1 MTVPTG
7 LTSRWIRRHLPVG
20 DPRIRLLCFPH
31 AGGTASFFRSWP
43 KHVPADVEVLSLR
56 YPGRED
62 RLNEPFIDTMEPLA
76 DAIAE
81 ALPPL
86 LDRPLAFFGHSM
98 GASIAHEVAVRLEA
112 RHGFTL
118 HRLMVSARPAPQ
130 LLPAYDFD
138 LGNDEALVAD
148 VRRLDKNS
156 GAILD
161 DPDLRELVLPAIR
174 ADYSLVRGYQ
184 PQDVRTVKSP
194 IAAYVGDAD
203 PEVSTA
209 DVEGW
214 NAVSAAGFRFRVF
227 DGDHFYL
234 VPHEKALVADVAEQ
248 LRQD

>member
-1 MTVPTG
+1 MIVSTG
-7 LTSRWIRRHLPVG
+7 PASRWIRRHLPAG

-31 AGGTASFFRSWP
+31 AGGTASFFRTWP
-43 KHVPADVEVLSLR
+43 KQVPSDVEVLSLR

-62 RLNEPFIDTMEPLA
+62 RLADPFITTMEPLA

-81 ALPPL
+81 AVTPL

-98 GASIAHEVAVRLEA
+98 GASIAHETAVRLEA

-130 LLPAYDFD
+130 LLPAYHFD
-138 LGNDEALVAD
+138 LDDDEALVAD
-148 VRRLDKNS
+148 VRRLDSNS
-156 GAILD
+156 GAVLD
-161 DPDLRELVLPAIR
+161 DLALRELVLPAIR
-174 ADYSLVRGYQ
+174 ADYSLVRDYQ
-184 PQDVRTVKSP
+184 PREVRTVKSP
-194 IAAYVGDAD
+194 IAAYGADAD

-214 NAVSAAGFRFRVF
+214 SAVSAAGFRLRIFE
-227 DGDHFYL
+227 GDHFYV
-234 VPHEKALVADVAEQ
+234 VPREKDLVADITEQ

>member
-1 MTVPTG
+1 MTVPTS
-7 LTSRWIRRHLPVG
+7 LTNRWIRRHLPVG
-20 DPRIRLLCFPH
+20 DPRVRLLCFPH

-43 KHVPADVEVLSLR
+43 KHVPADTEVLSLR

-76 DAIAE
+76 DAIAD
-81 ALPPL
+81 ALPAL

-138 LGNDEALVAD
+138 LENDEALVAD
-148 VRRLDKNS
+148 VRRLDRNS

-161 DPDLRELVLPAIR
+161 DPDLRGLVLPAIR
-174 ADYSLVRGYQ
+174 ADYSLVSDYQ
-184 PQDVRTVKSP
+184 PQDVRTVESP
-194 IAAYVGDAD
+194 ITAYVGDAD

-209 DVEGW
+209 DVAGW
-214 NAVSAAGFRFRVF
+214 KAVSPAGFRFRVF
-227 DGDHFYL
+227 DGGHFYL
-234 VPHEKALVADVAEQ
+234 VPHEKALVADVAGQ